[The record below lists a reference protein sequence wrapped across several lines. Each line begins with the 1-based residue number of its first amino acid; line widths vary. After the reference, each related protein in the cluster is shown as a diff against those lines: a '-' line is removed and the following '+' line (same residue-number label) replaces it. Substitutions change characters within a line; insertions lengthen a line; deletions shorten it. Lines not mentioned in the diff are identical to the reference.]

1 MLEAK
6 ALKKSYGKLVAVDG
20 ISLRAGAAET
30 IGLLGPNGAGK
41 TTTVSMIAGLLRP
54 DSGEVLIAGTRL
66 RGDTDPIKRKI
77 GLVPQNIA
85 LYDELSAL
93 DNLNFLGALYELHG
107 GTLKRA
113 IGEAM
118 TLVGLADRGKDKVGT
133 FSGGMK
139 RRLNLAAAL
148 LHDPEILLLDEP
160 TVGVD
165 PQSRNAIFDNLETL
179 KKRGKTLLYTTHYME
194 EAERL
199 CDRIIIIDHGKV
211 IADDTLHGLHR
222 MLPVTNVLLIEL
234 ENPNGFNPEPLLAL
248 PEVESAE
255 MREQVLRVGVHNL
268 TTGAPAILRW
278 LADNA
283 RPYHHVANERPDLET
298 VFLTLTGRSLRDS

>member
-1 MLEAK
+1 MLEVN
-6 ALKKSYGKLVAVDG
+6 ALRKSYGKIVAVDG
-20 ISLRAGAAET
+20 VSLRAGASET

-41 TTTVSMIAGLLRP
+41 TTTVSMIAGLFPP
-54 DSGEVLIAGTRL
+54 DSGEVLIDGKPL
-66 RGDTDPIKRKI
+66 RGDTDPVKRKI
-77 GLVPQNIA
+77 GLVPQNVA
-85 LYDELSAL
+85 LYDELTAL
-93 DNLNFLGALYELHG
+93 DNLMFLGALYNLHG
-107 GTLKRA
+107 SAIKRA
-113 IGEAM
+113 IADALD
-118 TLVGLADRGKDKVGT
+118 LVGLADRAKDKVGT

-148 LHDPEILLLDEP
+148 LHDPQILLLDEP

-211 IADDTLHGLHR
+211 IANDTLHGLHR
-222 MLPVTNVLLIEL
+222 MLPVTNVLAIEL
-234 ENPNGFNPEPLLAL
+234 EKPEGFNPEPLKAL
-248 PEVESAE
+248 PEVVSTEV
-255 MREQVLRVGVHNL
+255 REGVLRVGLHEL

-278 LADNA
+278 LAEKGYA
-283 RPYHHVANERPDLET
+283 YQHVISERPDLET
-298 VFLTLTGRSLRDS
+298 VFLTLTGRSLRDA